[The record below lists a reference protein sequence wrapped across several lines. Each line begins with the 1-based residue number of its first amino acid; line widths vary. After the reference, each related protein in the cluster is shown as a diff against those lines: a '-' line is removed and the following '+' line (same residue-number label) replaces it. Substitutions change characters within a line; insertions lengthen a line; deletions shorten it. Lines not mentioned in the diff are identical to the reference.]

1 MLRAATSWE
10 VISHAVNCASRLNLF
25 FSAFRGVWKGGFVSD
40 IMLDS
45 MSEFDLPNFATTLDH
60 GPIHSTMMISSHCL
74 FNSFPLDMPFDL
86 YQ

>member
-1 MLRAATSWE
+1 MLRTATSWE

-25 FSAFRGVWKGGFVSD
+25 FSAFRGFWKGGFVSD

-45 MSEFDLPNFATTLDH
+45 MNEFDLPNFGTMPNH
-60 GPIHSTMMISSHCL
+60 GPIRSTMMFSSHCI
-74 FNSFPLDMPFDL
+74 FNHFPLDMPSDL